1 MSGIN
6 SLFSTALSGL
16 NAAGAIVGTA
26 ASNIANLDS
35 KSYKAAR
42 VNLANAPQNAG
53 VQVASITSDL
63 STGAL
68 DEQGQ
73 ELSNVD
79 LPTELV
85 NLRQGEILYNA
96 NAAVVRVGYELS
108 GTLLDMMDSDHRRPV

>member
-1 MSGIN
+1 MSGID

-53 VQVASITSDL
+53 VQVASITSDP
-63 STGAL
+63 SAGPL
-68 DEQGQ
+68 DDQGQ

-85 NLRQGEILYNA
+85 RLRQGDILYNA
-96 NAAVVRVGYELS
+96 NAAVVSVGYELI
-108 GTLLDMMDSDHRRPV
+108 GTLLDLLDNGHRRQF

>member
-35 KSYKAAR
+35 QSYKSRR
-42 VNLANAPQNAG
+42 VNLANAPQNSG
-53 VQVASITSDL
+53 VEVASINSDP
-63 STGAL
+63 SAGPL
-68 DEQGQ
+68 DGQ

-85 NLRQGEILYNA
+85 NLRQGEILYDA
-96 NAAVVRVGYELS
+96 NASVVRVG
-108 GTLLDMMDSDHRRPV
+108 

>member
-1 MSGIN
+1 MSGID
-6 SLFSTALSGL
+6 SLFSTAFSGL

-42 VNLANAPQNAG
+42 VNLANAPQSAG
-53 VQVASITSDL
+53 VQVASIASDP
-63 STGAL
+63 SPGAL
-68 DEQGQ
+68 DDQGT

-85 NLRQGEILYNA
+85 KLRQGEILYNA
-96 NAAVVRVGYELS
+96 NAAVMRVGYELI
-108 GTLLDMMDSDHRRPV
+108 G